1 MKVRDQLFNLIGSRD
16 VSDRHLSM
24 LATGSTDTIRNIRR
38 GSSPRTDTLEAICSV
53 LGVEIHLGLPQ
64 NAADREKDPTP
75 LVPDPDPPEAL
86 APPAIRD
93 VLGLAEGASLQEA
106 VQAIEQRLS
115 GEAWRDEIVRAL
127 KSETRAL
134 RDEIRAQLAGHRVA
148 DDLTDD
154 QALSVPETS
163 PEIRAL
169 PGTRPVAVHRL
180 QAAAGGGALDLD
192 ETVKSYAYF
201 RHEWL
206 SRQGLVAD
214 RCSIIGVMGES
225 MEPTLPEGCVI
236 LLDRNRRQRRKGH
249 IFVLR
254 TGEGL
259 VVKRASKGK
268 DGGWQL
274 ISDHPRWPDVP
285 WPDDAAIIGEVRWM
299 AREL

>member
-1 MKVRDQLFNLIGSRD
+1 MSWAWR
-16 VSDRHLSM
+16 
-24 LATGSTDTIRNIRR
+24 STSARLKTTPRP
-38 GSSPRTDTLEAICSV
+38 SPTT
-53 LGVEIHLGLPQ
+53 
-64 NAADREKDPTP
+64 DREKDPPP
-75 LVPDPDPPEAL
+75 LVPDPKPPEAP
-86 APPAIRD
+86 APPEIRD
-93 VLGLAEGASLQEA
+93 ALGLAEGASLQDA

-134 RDEIRAQLAGHRVA
+134 RDEIRVQRTGHQVA

-154 QALSVPETS
+154 QALSAPGTS
-163 PEIRAL
+163 PDIRQL
-169 PGTRPVAVHRL
+169 PGTRPVAVHQL

-236 LLDRNRRQRRKGH
+236 LLDRNRRQRREGR

-254 TGEGL
+254 TEEGL
-259 VVKRASKGK
+259 VVKRAGKGGG
-268 DGGWQL
+268 GGWQL
-274 ISDHPRWPDVP
+274 VSDHPRWPNAP
-285 WPDDAAIIGEVRWM
+285 WPDDAAIVGEVRWM

>member
-1 MKVRDQLFNLIGSRD
+1 MKVRDQLLGLIGERD
-16 VSDRHLSM
+16 VSDRRLSM
-24 LATGSTDTIRNIRR
+24 LATGSTDTVRNIRR
-38 GSSPRTDTLEAICSV
+38 GSSPRTDTLEALCGV
-53 LGVEIHLGLPQ
+53 LGVEIHVGPPRD
-64 NAADREKDPTP
+64 AAGREKDPP
-75 LVPDPDPPEAL
+75 PPISDPPAAL
-86 APPAIRD
+86 APPEIREA
-93 VLGLAEGASLQEA
+93 LGLAEGATLQDA
-106 VQAIEQRLS
+106 VQAIKQRLS
-115 GEAWRDEIVRAL
+115 GEDWRDEIVRAL

-134 RDEIRAQLAGHRVA
+134 RDEIRAQRVGPRVA

-154 QALSVPETS
+154 QALSAAGTS
-163 PEIRAL
+163 PEIRQL
-169 PGTRPVAVHRL
+169 PGTRPIAVHRL

-236 LLDRNRRQRRKGH
+236 LLDRNRRRRWEGR

-254 TGEGL
+254 TEEGL
-259 VVKRASKGK
+259 VVKRAGKGA

-274 ISDHPRWPDVP
+274 VSDHPRWPDAP
-285 WPDDAAIIGEVRWM
+285 WPGDAMIVGEVKWM